1 MGKGNS
7 SEDTTPTIIGE
18 VKLVK
23 ILQKVEERGG
33 KNIL

>member
-23 ILQKVEERGG
+23 ISQKVEGRGG